1 MSTAPAPSVPDTADQ
16 ERLAHAL
23 SSATMQAVISLA
35 LAVITIAFGA
45 ALLTLIGAST
55 LVILALVCAVVLG
68 GFTLAS
74 LIHGRRLRRSTRS

>member
-35 LAVITIAFGA
+35 LAVITVAFGA

-55 LVILALVCAVVLG
+55 LVILALVCAVVLV

>member
-35 LAVITIAFGA
+35 LAVITIACGA

-55 LVILALVCAVVLG
+55 LVIFALVCAVVLV
-68 GFTLAS
+68 GFTVAS

>member
-55 LVILALVCAVVLG
+55 LVILALVCAVVLV

>member
-35 LAVITIAFGA
+35 LAVITVAFGA

-55 LVILALVCAVVLG
+55 LVILALVCAVVLV
-68 GFTLAS
+68 GFTVAS

>member
-1 MSTAPAPSVPDTADQ
+1 
-16 ERLAHAL
+16 
-23 SSATMQAVISLA
+23 MQAVISLA
-35 LAVITIAFGA
+35 LAVITAAFGA

-55 LVILALVCAVVLG
+55 LVILALVCAVVLV